1 MTLFESSWGDS
12 RRYVSTVA
20 FFALKQGE
28 LMLPEISLLSLVKT
42 IVWHSITLNI
52 RKSLDLNL
60 RKEIFML
67 AIVEGMNLTC
77 STIRKSTQ
85 SLCVIRL
92 LIFCT
97 CQHLFFSSKHKI
109 VITLVKQLCIMKFG
123 IRKVTQR
130 KYLKQPL
137 TCAGCQLNLKTLR
150 QLRFSQ
156 DHQKTPED
164 PWAPDI

>member
-12 RRYVSTVA
+12 RRYASTVA

-52 RKSLDLNL
+52 WKSLDLNL

-67 AIVEGMNLTC
+67 AIVEGMHLTC

-85 SLCVIRL
+85 SSCVIRL

-97 CQHLFFSSKHKI
+97 CWHIFFSSNYKI
-109 VITLVKQLCIMKFG
+109 VITLEKQLCLLISYKFG
-123 IRKVTQR
+123 IQKVTQR
-130 KYLKQPL
+130 KYLK
-137 TCAGCQLNLKTLR
+137 
-150 QLRFSQ
+150 
-156 DHQKTPED
+156 
-164 PWAPDI
+164 